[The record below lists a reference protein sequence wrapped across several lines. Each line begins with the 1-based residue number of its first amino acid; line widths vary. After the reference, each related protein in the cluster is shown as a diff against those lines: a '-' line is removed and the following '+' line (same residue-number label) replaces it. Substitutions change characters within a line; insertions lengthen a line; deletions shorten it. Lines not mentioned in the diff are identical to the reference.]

1 MDLLSSLA
9 DGFAVAL
16 TFQNILLA
24 LLGCFLG
31 TVMGALPGL
40 GPSNGV
46 AILIPLA
53 FTMGLDATSA
63 LILLTSV
70 YYGAMYGGRI
80 SSILL
85 NIPGDEPAMMTC
97 LDGYPMAQQGRAGE
111 ALALSGIA
119 SFVGAFFATWG
130 LVLLAPQL
138 VKVALLFGPAEYFA
152 LFVLAFATLGGI
164 SSTNQ
169 AKSAFA
175 AALGLGLAMV
185 GVDTQ
190 TGVPR
195 FTFGEVHLYDGIDFL
210 VAIVGLF
217 ALSEVFV
224 FLEHRGTEAD
234 ISTKPKTRIG
244 RITPPWSMIRACTP
258 TMLRT
263 TVLGFVAGVLP
274 GAGASLGSFISYSME
289 KRLVD
294 RQGTFGTGDP
304 RGVAAPEAGNNAAA
318 GGALVPMLAL
328 GVPGSG
334 TTAVLLAV
342 LLALNITPGPL
353 LFTQNP
359 DVVWGLIAAL
369 FIGNVMLLAMNIPMV
384 GLFARVLLIPPR
396 ILMPIVAMISF
407 VGIYG
412 ISGSSFDLLVM
423 VGFGVMGW
431 VLRKLDVP
439 LVPVILGTLLGNEM
453 EVNLRRAV
461 NISDGDYSVLIGS
474 PLTIILWTIAV
485 VGFVLPIVMGGWI
498 RRRMARVPEAE
509 GGIED

>member
-1 MDLLSSLA
+1 MDTLMSLA
-9 DGFAVAL
+9 DGFHTAL
-16 TFQNILLA
+16 TFENLALA
-24 LLGCFLG
+24 LLGTFLG
-31 TVMGALPGL
+31 TMMGALPGL

-53 FTMGLDATSA
+53 FTLGLGATPS

-97 LDGYPMAQQGRAGE
+97 LDGYPMAKKGLAGE
-111 ALALSGIA
+111 ALSLSGIA
-119 SFVGAFFATWG
+119 SFVGAFIATWG
-130 LVLLAPQL
+130 LILLAPQL
-138 VKVALLFGPAEYFA
+138 VKFALLFGPAEYFA
-152 LFVLAFATLGGI
+152 LFALAFATLGGV

-175 AALGLGLAMV
+175 AMLGLGLSV
-185 GVDTQ
+185 IGVDTQ

-195 FTFGEVHLYDGIDFL
+195 LTFGEVHLYDGLDFL

-217 ALSEVFV
+217 ALSEVFI
-224 FLEHRGTEAD
+224 FLEHRHGSATGAGHKV
-234 ISTKPKTRIG
+234 SVG
-244 RITPPWSMIRACTP
+244 RITPPWKMVKETTP
-258 TMLRT
+258 TMLRSSL
-263 TVLGFVAGVLP
+263 LGFVAGVLP

-289 KRLVD
+289 KKLVD
-294 RQGTFGTGDP
+294 RKNTFGTGDP

-342 LLALNITPGPL
+342 LLSLNITPGPL
-353 LFTQNP
+353 LFQNNP

-369 FIGNVMLLAMNIPMV
+369 FIANFMLLAMNIPMV
-384 GLFARVLLIPPR
+384 GIFTRVLMIPPR
-396 ILMPIVAMISF
+396 ILMPIVAMVSF

-423 VGFGVMGW
+423 IGFGVMGW
-431 VLRKLDVP
+431 LLRKLDVP
-439 LVPVILGTLLGNEM
+439 LVPIILGTLLGNTM
-453 EVNLRRAV
+453 ENNLRRAV
-461 NISDGDYSVLIGS
+461 TISNGDYWTLVGS
-474 PLTIILWTIAV
+474 PLAIGLWTVAI
-485 VGFVLPIVMGGWI
+485 VGFILPLFLSRFVKARMHE
-498 RRRMARVPEAE
+498 RRDDE
-509 GGIED
+509 GAISD

>member
-1 MDLLSSLA
+1 MDTLMSLA
-9 DGFAVAL
+9 DGFHTAL
-16 TFQNILLA
+16 TFENLALA
-24 LLGCFLG
+24 LLGTFLG
-31 TVMGALPGL
+31 TMMGALPGL

-53 FTMGLDATSA
+53 FTLGLGATPS

-97 LDGYPMAQQGRAGE
+97 LDGYPMAKKGLAGE
-111 ALALSGIA
+111 ALSLSGIA
-119 SFVGAFFATWG
+119 SFVGAFIATWG
-130 LVLLAPQL
+130 LILLAPQL
-138 VKVALLFGPAEYFA
+138 VKFALLFGPAEYFA
-152 LFVLAFATLGGI
+152 LFALAFATLGGV

-175 AALGLGLAMV
+175 AMLGLGLSV
-185 GVDTQ
+185 IGVDTQ

-195 FTFGEVHLYDGIDFL
+195 LTFGEVHLYDGLDFL

-217 ALSEVFV
+217 ALSEVFI
-224 FLEHRGTEAD
+224 FLEHRHGSA
-234 ISTKPKTRIG
+234 SAAGHKVSVG
-244 RITPPWSMIRACTP
+244 RITPPWKMVKETTP
-258 TMLRT
+258 TMLRSSL
-263 TVLGFVAGVLP
+263 LGFVAGVLP

-289 KRLVD
+289 KKLVD
-294 RQGTFGTGDP
+294 RKNTFGTGDP

-342 LLALNITPGPL
+342 LLSLNITPGPL
-353 LFTQNP
+353 LFQNNP

-369 FIGNVMLLAMNIPMV
+369 FIANFMLLAMNIPMV
-384 GLFARVLLIPPR
+384 GIFTRVLMIPPR
-396 ILMPIVAMISF
+396 ILMPIVAMVSF

-423 VGFGVMGW
+423 IGFGVMGW
-431 VLRKLDVP
+431 LLRKLDVP
-439 LVPVILGTLLGNEM
+439 LVPIILGTLLGNTM
-453 EVNLRRAV
+453 ENNLRRAV
-461 NISDGDYSVLIGS
+461 TISNGDYWTLVGS
-474 PLTIILWTIAV
+474 PLAIGLWTVAI
-485 VGFVLPIVMGGWI
+485 VGFILPLFLSRFVKA
-498 RRRMARVPEAE
+498 RMHERGDDE
-509 GGIED
+509 GAISD

>member
-1 MDLLSSLA
+1 MEILSSLG
-9 DGFAVAL
+9 DGFSVAL
-16 TFQNILLA
+16 TFQNLGLA
-24 LLGCFLG
+24 LLGCLLG
-31 TVMGALPGL
+31 TIMGALPGL

-53 FTMGLDATSA
+53 FTLGLPATPA

-97 LDGYPMAQQGRAGE
+97 LDGYPMAQQGKAGE
-111 ALALSGIA
+111 ALALSGVA

-130 LVLLAPQL
+130 LVFLAPQL

-152 LFVLAFATLGGI
+152 LFTLAFATLGGI
-164 SSTNQ
+164 ASKNQ
-169 AKSAFA
+169 AKAAFA
-175 AALGLGLAMV
+175 AALGLLLATV
-185 GVDTQ
+185 GVDGQ

-195 FTFGEVHLYDGIDFL
+195 FSFGEVHLYDGIDFL

-217 ALSEVFV
+217 AVSEVFV
-224 FLEHRGTEAD
+224 FLEEHRGRAQGEGKK
-234 ISTKPKTRIG
+234 IEIG
-244 RITPPWSMIRACTP
+244 RITPPVKMLKETTP
-258 TMLRT
+258 AMARSTLI
-263 TVLGFVAGVLP
+263 GFIAGVLP
-274 GAGASLGSFISYSME
+274 GAGASLGSFLAYSVE
-289 KRLVD
+289 KRISD
-294 RQGTFGTGDP
+294 RDGTFGKGDP

-334 TTAVLLAV
+334 TTAVLLAM

-353 LFTQNP
+353 LFQQNP

-369 FIGNVMLLAMNIPMV
+369 FIGNIMLLLMNIPMV
-384 GLFARVLLIPPR
+384 SLFVRVLLVPPKY
-396 ILMPIVAMISF
+396 LMPAVAMISF

-412 ISGSSFDLLVM
+412 ISGSTFDLMVM
-423 VGFGVMGW
+423 VGFGVLGW

-439 LVPVILGTLLGNEM
+439 LVPIILGVLLGDQM
-453 EVNLRRAV
+453 EKNLRRAMT
-461 NISDGDYSVLIGS
+461 ISDGEWSALVGS
-474 PLTIILWTIAV
+474 PLAITLWAVAII
-485 VGFVLPIVMGGWI
+485 GFVAPILFGKYFRVK
-498 RRRMARVPEAE
+498 RRDEEFV
-509 GGIED
+509 GD

>member
-1 MDLLSSLA
+1 MELLGNLG
-9 DGFAVAL
+9 DGFLIAL
-16 TFQNILLA
+16 TWENLFLA
-24 LLGCFLG
+24 LMGCFLG
-31 TVMGALPGL
+31 TIMGALPGL

-53 FTMGLDATSA
+53 FTLGLGATPS

-97 LDGYPMAQQGRAGE
+97 LDGYPMAQAGRAGE

-152 LFVLAFATLGGI
+152 LFTLAFATLGGI
-164 SSTNQ
+164 AATNQ

-175 AALGLGLAMV
+175 AALGLGLAMI

-195 FTFGEVHLYDGIDFL
+195 LTFGEVHLYDGIDFL
-210 VAIVGLF
+210 IAIVGLF
-217 ALSEVFV
+217 AVSEVFV
-224 FLEHRGTEAD
+224 FLEHRGTDRD
-234 ISTKPKTRIG
+234 ISTKPPTAVG
-244 RITPPWSMIRACTP
+244 RIVPSWSLIRSCIP
-258 TMLRT
+258 TMGRT
-263 TVLGFVAGVLP
+263 TVLGFIAGVLP

-294 RQGTFGTGDP
+294 KDKTFGTGDP

-384 GLFARVLLIPPR
+384 GLFTRVLLVPPR
-396 ILMPIVAMISF
+396 ILMPVVAMISF

-412 ISGSSFDLLVM
+412 ISGSPFELLMM
-423 VGFGVMGW
+423 VGFGLLGW

-453 EVNLRRAV
+453 EVNFRRAV
-461 NISDGDYSVLIGS
+461 EISNGDYSVLVGS
-474 PLTIILWTIAV
+474 PLAIGLWTVAI
-485 VGFVLPIVMGGWI
+485 VGFVLPIVVGGRI
-498 RRRMARVPEAE
+498 KRRMHMARDEESA
-509 GGIED
+509 ISD